1 MDLPILCDLYRDT
14 ECTKPL
20 CISRTGA
27 DASLCVHQL
36 NYDVADCTSSSCLC
50 CKPVVVYVHYVR
62 SFMQMS
68 TPVCDHAVSAYMQLG
83 TAAVVILA

>member
-1 MDLPILCDLYRDT
+1 MDLPILYDLHRDA

-36 NYDVADCTSSSCLC
+36 NYDVADSMSSCCLC
-50 CKPVVVYVHYVR
+50 CEPVVVYVHYVR
-62 SFMQMS
+62 SIMQMS
-68 TPVCDHAVSAYMQLG
+68 ICDHAVSAYTQLG